1 MTNNEINNESYN
13 DLIKNNNS
21 GIFIISKDNCPLCEQ
36 LKQLFETIEVEF
48 VSHLYVETDNEKNND
63 YPFKSEMKEK
73 TGGKLFPFC
82 YFNGEYVGGYK
93 QIHQN
98 LITGKL
104 KEQLNNMGIDYEE
117 DF

>member
-1 MTNNEINNESYN
+1 
-13 DLIKNNNS
+13 
-21 GIFIISKDNCPLCEQ
+21 
-36 LKQLFETIEVEF
+36 
-48 VSHLYVETDNEKNND
+48 
-63 YPFKSEMKEK
+63 MKEK

-117 DF
+117 DFQF

>member
-48 VSHLYVETDNEKNND
+48 VYYLYVETDNEINND

-73 TGGKLFPFC
+73 TRGKLFPFC

-104 KEQLNNMGIDYEE
+104 KEQLNKMGIDYEE